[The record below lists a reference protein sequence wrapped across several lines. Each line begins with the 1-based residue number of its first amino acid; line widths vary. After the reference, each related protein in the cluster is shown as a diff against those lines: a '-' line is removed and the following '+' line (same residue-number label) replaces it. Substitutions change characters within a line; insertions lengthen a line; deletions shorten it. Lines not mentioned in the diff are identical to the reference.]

1 MTCGYCK
8 DRGFLHADPDGF
20 YSGAF
25 QGKKDDE
32 VKHLEAVNRDLLK
45 ALRLIR
51 ERLSPGEDSSWQ
63 VADDAIERAKER
75 GVT

>member
-1 MTCGYCK
+1 MNANQ
-8 DRGFLHADPDGF
+8 DLARQHALADAD
-20 YSGAF
+20 SSRNAARNLE
-25 QGKKDDE
+25 QRILQ
-32 VKHLEAVNRDLLK
+32 LEAINRDLLK